1 MAIESLLA
9 SMLDLLREE
18 ERPALRQRIM
28 KALSEH
34 SQGQDRDESQAL
46 RFLQDLDIFVHW
58 RGADFMYARGIA
70 ETLRVGEDMFELAY
84 AMKRALR

>member
-1 MAIESLLA
+1 MDIESLLDR
-9 SMLDLLREE
+9 LLTLLREE
-18 ERPALRQRIM
+18 ERPALRQRILT
-28 KALSEH
+28 ALADH
-34 SQGQDRDESQAL
+34 AGGRDGNEAEVL

>member
-1 MAIESLLA
+1 MEIESLLDRLLA
-9 SMLDLLREE
+9 LLREE
-18 ERPALRQRIM
+18 ERPALRQRILT
-28 KALSEH
+28 ALADH
-34 SQGQDRDESQAL
+34 AGGQDEAQAL